1 MTTGRIAAMSK
12 ALSRISRRR
21 TLEGAAAGFV
31 ALGLLLWW
39 LLPLGE
45 EPPSG
50 TITFST
56 GTRAGVYQEYG
67 ARLRNELARDMPQLK
82 VRLLTS
88 DGSQENVE
96 RVATGQADFT
106 IAAADA
112 VDTFKIG
119 NEGVTDR
126 LRGVAR
132 LYDDYVQL
140 VVPPDSDIRSV
151 ADLKGKRVAIGL
163 PNSGVRLIATRVL
176 EAAGIDPEKDIT
188 PRSDGIDTGPK
199 RLGRELD
206 AFFWSSGVPT
216 DGLSDIAETS
226 AFRFVPIDADLVAK
240 VHAQGD
246 AAQFYRA
253 TNMPESAYPTIQ
265 DGDTVPTIAVS
276 NLLITRKDMD
286 PRLTEWLTRTV
297 IKSRDGIGAHVHSA
311 QLVDLRTA
319 IYTDPLPLHDGA
331 RNYYRSVKP

>member
-1 MTTGRIAAMSK
+1 MSK
-12 ALSRISRRR
+12 ALTRITGRRA
-21 TLEGAAAGFV
+21 LQGAAAGFV

-67 ARLRNELARDMPQLK
+67 ERLRKELAKDMPQLK

-119 NEGVTDR
+119 GRPVTDE

-188 PRSDGIDTGPK
+188 PRSDGIDTGPE

-216 DGLSDIAETS
+216 DGLEEIAKTS
-226 AFRFVPIDADLVAK
+226 SFRFVPIDADLVAK

-246 AAQFYRA
+246 TAHFYRA
-253 TNMPESAYPTIQ
+253 TNMPESAYPSVQ
-265 DGDTVPTIAVS
+265 NGDTVPTIAVS

-319 IYTDPLPLHDGA
+319 IYTDPLTLHQGA
-331 RNYYRSVKP
+331 KDYYRSVKP

>member
-1 MTTGRIAAMSK
+1 MSK
-12 ALSRISRRR
+12 ALDRISRSRAAQAAVA
-21 TLEGAAAGFV
+21 GAV

-45 EPPSG
+45 DPPSG

-67 ARLRNELARDMPQLK
+67 ELLRKELAKDMPQLK
-82 VRLLTS
+82 VKLLTS
-88 DGSQENVE
+88 AGSQENVE
-96 RVATGQADFT
+96 RVATGKADFT

-112 VDTFKIG
+112 VDTYKMSG
-119 NEGVTDR
+119 KPVTDR

-199 RLGRELD
+199 RLGHELD
-206 AFFWSSGVPT
+206 AFFWSGGVPT
-216 DGLSDIAETS
+216 DGLEKIAESS

-246 AAQFYRA
+246 TAHFYRA
-253 TNMPESAYPTIQ
+253 TNMPESAYPTVQ
-265 DGDTVPTIAVS
+265 NGDTVATIAVS

-319 IYTDPLPLHDGA
+319 IYTDPLALHDGA
-331 RNYYRSVKP
+331 RRYYRSVKP

>member
-1 MTTGRIAAMSK
+1 MSK
-12 ALSRISRRR
+12 ALTRISRRR
-21 TLEGAAAGFV
+21 ALQGAAAGLV
-31 ALGLLLWW
+31 TLGLLLWW

-45 EPPSG
+45 ESPSG

-67 ARLRNELARDMPQLK
+67 ELLREELAKDMPQLK

-88 DGSQENVE
+88 AGSQENVE
-96 RVATGQADFT
+96 RVATGKADFT

-112 VDTFKIG
+112 VDTYRIDGKP
-119 NEGVTDR
+119 VMDR

-176 EAAGIDPEKDIT
+176 EAAGIDPAKDIT

-199 RLGRELD
+199 RLGHELD
-206 AFFWSSGVPT
+206 AFFWSGGVPT
-216 DGLSDIAETS
+216 GGLEQIAETS

-246 AAQFYRA
+246 AAHFYRA

-265 DGDTVPTIAVS
+265 NGDTVPTIAVS

-319 IYTDPLPLHDGA
+319 IYTNPLTLHAGA

>member
-1 MTTGRIAAMSK
+1 MSK
-12 ALSRISRRR
+12 ALDRISRSR
-21 TLEGAAAGFV
+21 AAQAAVAGVV

-45 EPPSG
+45 DPPSG

-67 ARLRNELARDMPQLK
+67 ELLRNELAKDMPQLK
-82 VRLLTS
+82 VKLLTS
-88 DGSQENVE
+88 AGSQENVE
-96 RVATGQADFT
+96 RVATGKADFT

-112 VDTFKIG
+112 VDTYKMSG
-119 NEGVTDR
+119 KPVTDR

-199 RLGRELD
+199 RLGHELD
-206 AFFWSSGVPT
+206 AFFWSGGVPT
-216 DGLSDIAETS
+216 DGLEKIAESS

-246 AAQFYRA
+246 TAHFYRA
-253 TNMPESAYPTIQ
+253 TNMPESAYPTVQ
-265 DGDTVPTIAVS
+265 NGDTVATIAVS

-319 IYTDPLPLHDGA
+319 IYTDPLALHDGA
-331 RNYYRSVKP
+331 RRYYRSVKP